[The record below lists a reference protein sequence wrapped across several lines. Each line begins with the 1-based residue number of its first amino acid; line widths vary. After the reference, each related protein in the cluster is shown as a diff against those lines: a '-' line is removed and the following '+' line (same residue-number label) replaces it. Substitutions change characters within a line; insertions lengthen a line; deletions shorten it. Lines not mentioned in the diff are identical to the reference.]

1 MDATRVG
8 YAPRGE
14 STRLRQSSPAP
25 VAISAGET
33 GWSSTA
39 GLLVAWE
46 VTGALRHQRTDDPRG
61 ITRYQHIRRYVLDD
75 HAAGADHR
83 TRANGHA
90 RADNRPA
97 TDPDI
102 VTDRD
107 RAGILQAA
115 PALGSVH
122 GVQRGV
128 DLHRGAEQ
136 DVIADGYRGNIEND
150 AIDVEKDLATQA
162 DVPTVITK
170 ERRQD
175 DRIGRCLEQLR
186 QQFGAFGI
194 GLRRQG
200 QQGLG

>member
-46 VTGALRHQRTDDPRG
+46 VTGALRHQRTDDARG

-75 HAAGADHR
+75 HATGADHR
-83 TRANGHA
+83 TRADGHA
-90 RADNRPA
+90 RTDDRPA
-97 TDPDI
+97 ADPDV

-107 RAGILQAA
+107 RASILQAA
-115 PALGSVH
+115 SAFGSVH
-122 GVQRGV
+122 GVQRGIE
-128 DLHRGAEQ
+128 LHPWAQ
-136 DVIADGYRGNIEND
+136 QHVVAHGYR
-150 AIDVEKDLATQA
+150 
-162 DVPTVITK
+162 
-170 ERRQD
+170 
-175 DRIGRCLEQLR
+175 
-186 QQFGAFGI
+186 
-194 GLRRQG
+194 
-200 QQGLG
+200 